1 MPKKLVR
8 AVSLNEQQPEEK
20 EEQVVEE
27 TSQESEPN
35 EEQEQE
41 QEQEATNN
49 DDVNSEDLD
58 NLVKE
63 YTKQRKQKKK
73 DVEPKSE
80 CQNCGK
86 VMSSK
91 SLKYSH
97 AKNCKNKPVP
107 IPEPPSMP
115 PSPVEKPK
123 LPRKT
128 IAKKKKVEKQEVT
141 FEARK
146 VEDHD
151 TNNNLTT
158 NYVQL
163 MELQKRARAL
173 HKQERM
179 KNLASQA
186 F

>member
-1 MPKKLVR
+1 MPKKSVR
-8 AVSLNEQQPEEK
+8 AVSLNEQQPEDK

-27 TSQESEPN
+27 TSQESEPL

-41 QEQEATNN
+41 QEQDQDQKQEPIDN

-80 CQNCGK
+80 CKDCGK

-97 AKNCKNKPVP
+97 AKNCKNKPAP
-107 IPEPPSMP
+107 IPEPPTAP

-128 IAKKKKVEKQEVT
+128 IVKKKKVEKQEVS
-141 FEARK
+141 FEAHK
-146 VEDHD
+146 V
-151 TNNNLTT
+151 
-158 NYVQL
+158 
-163 MELQKRARAL
+163 
-173 HKQERM
+173 
-179 KNLASQA
+179 
-186 F
+186 